1 QAGINFTKRDH
12 MHIIC
17 SDLEGIFTPEI
28 WINVAEKTG
37 IEKLKLTTRDISDYD
52 ILMKKRLS
60 ILDENGIKLKDITK
74 IIQSMKPLD
83 GAVDFLNW
91 LRKNIQVI
99 IVSDTFV
106 EFAGPLLE
114 KLGWPTLFCHSLS
127 VGLDGSITGY
137 NLRQQDGK
145 QKTAISLKHLNYRV
159 IGIGDSYN
167 DISMLMAADSSILF
181 RPPDNIKR
189 ELPKLP
195 VSYNYDELKNIILK
209 IIGNRA

>member
-1 QAGINFTKRDH
+1 

-37 IEKLKLTTRDISDYD
+37 IEELRLTTRDISDYD

-74 IIQSMKPLD
+74 IIQDMKPLD

-127 VGLDGSITGY
+127 VGPDGSITGY

-145 QKTAISLKHLNYRV
+145 RKTAISLKHLNYRV

-189 ELPKLP
+189 EFPKLP

-209 IIGNRA
+209 IIGNHA

>member
-1 QAGINFTKRDH
+1 

-37 IEKLKLTTRDISDYD
+37 IEELRLTTRDISDYD
-52 ILMKKRLS
+52 TLMKKRLS
-60 ILDENGIKLKDITK
+60 ILDEKRIKLKDITK
-74 IIQSMKPLD
+74 IIQDMKPLD
-83 GAVDFLNW
+83 GAVGFLNW

-127 VGLDGSITGY
+127 VGPDGSITGY

-189 ELPKLP
+189 QFPKLP

-209 IIGNRA
+209 IIGNHA